1 MKLEE
6 LKGKI
11 SNKKIYLHSA
21 LIVFAIILFLYV
33 IEGYAPFGI
42 NSLATSDA
50 EIQYLDFFSYFKDVL
65 LGKNSINYS
74 FNCGMGQNMIAVF
87 SFYLLSPFNL
97 LLIIFDKS
105 NIEVFFN
112 FAIMLKLCI
121 ASITFAFFL
130 KHRFKSNLKDYLV
143 VLLSVSYALSQ
154 YNI

>member
-1 MKLEE
+1 MRLEE
-6 LKGKI
+6 LKEKI
-11 SNKKIYLHSA
+11 SNKKIYLYSVV
-21 LIVFAIILFLYV
+21 IVFAIILFLYV

-87 SFYLLSPFNL
+87 SYYLLSPFNL

-112 FAIMLKLCI
+112 LAIMLKLCI
-121 ASITFAFFL
+121 ASITFAFF
-130 KHRFKSNLKDYLV
+130 
-143 VLLSVSYALSQ
+143 
-154 YNI
+154 